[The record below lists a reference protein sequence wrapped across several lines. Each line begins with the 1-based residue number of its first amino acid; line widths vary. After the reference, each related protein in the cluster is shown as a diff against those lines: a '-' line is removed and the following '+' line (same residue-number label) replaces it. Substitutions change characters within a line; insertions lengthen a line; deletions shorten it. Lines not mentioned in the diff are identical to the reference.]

1 MDENL
6 FGARAFFEAFG
17 TLVTRPGR
25 AVTAADVAAA
35 DALLL
40 RSQTRVD
47 AALLGNARPRFVGTA
62 TAGTDHVD
70 TALLAARGIPFAS
83 APGCNAEP
91 VADWMVTA
99 VAHAVLE
106 GRLAPGRS
114 RCAVVGGGAVGSRV
128 VRRLV
133 ALGFE
138 TGLSDPP
145 LEAAGHHPGVPW
157 LRWDEVLDADLISFH
172 APLTVA
178 GPHPTRRLLDAA
190 GIARLRPGTV
200 LLQAARGGVVEDR
213 ALDARLRRAEDLW
226 VALDVWDGE
235 PDRIPGLAGRVRFAT
250 PHIAGHSLDGKARGT
265 EMIHDALCTVLGRT
279 AEVRAGD
286 VLPAPPD
293 PRTVTGSRADD
304 GWRAV
309 TQCYDLAGDTRALR
323 ETESRAPAERAAA
336 FDALRRTYP
345 PRRDFSVQRVR
356 ARGEAAAVCA
366 GAGLRVE
373 VPEAGP

>member
-1 MDENL
+1 VDENL
-6 FGARAFFEAFG
+6 LGARAFFEDLG

-25 AVTAADVAAA
+25 AVTTADVAAA
-35 DALLL
+35 DVLLL

-47 AALLGNARPRFVGTA
+47 AALLGDARPRFVGTA

-83 APGCNAEP
+83 APGCNADP
-91 VADWMVTA
+91 VADWVVTA

-106 GRLAPGRS
+106 GRLVPGRS

-145 LEAAGHHPGVPW
+145 LETARHRPGVPW
-157 LRWDEVLDADLISFH
+157 LSWAEVLEADLVTLH
-172 APLTVA
+172 VPLTRD
-178 GPHPTRRLLDAA
+178 GPHATRRLLDAA
-190 GIARLRPGTV
+190 ALERLRPGTV
-200 LLQAARGGVVEDR
+200 LLQAARGGVVDDA
-213 ALDARLRRAEDLW
+213 ALDARLRRADDLW

-235 PDRIPGLAGRVRFAT
+235 PDRVPGLAGRVRFAT

-265 EMIHDALCTVLGRT
+265 EMIHDALCARLGRPPR
-279 AEVRAGD
+279 VRAAD
-286 VLPAPPD
+286 VLPPPPP
-293 PRTVTGSRADD
+293 PRAVAGTSAEA

-309 TQCYDLAGDTRALR
+309 TQGYDLAADTRALR
-323 ETESRAPAERAAA
+323 ETEALDGPARAAA
-336 FDALRRTYP
+336 FDELRRAYP

-356 ARGEAAAVCA
+356 ARGEAAAVCS
-366 GAGLRVE
+366 GAGFVVE
-373 VPEAGP
+373 EATA